1 MITREN
7 GLAGGR
13 VGDEHDHVGEVLDRD
28 DRAHVGGGEGD
39 GCPAG
44 EPDAGGAR
52 DELHGDLGVLA
63 DQVQRP
69 LVRYGRHTVTLR
81 IM

>member
-28 DRAHVGGGEGD
+28 DRAHVGGGQGGGWPTGEGD
-39 GCPAG
+39 AG
-44 EPDAGGAR
+44 DAL
-52 DELHGDLGVLA
+52 EEVHGDLGVLA
-63 DQVQRP
+63 D
-69 LVRYGRHTVTLR
+69 
-81 IM
+81 